1 MAFGQK
7 IYKMYNEA
15 TTVNAVAIIN
25 SARGLSISGTVMAER
40 VVTSYAIKVYNLRKK
55 EDKAWV
61 ESKIDF
67 YNQYMY

>member
-25 SARGLSISGTVMAER
+25 SARGLSISGTVLAER
-40 VVTSYAIKVYNLRKK
+40 VGTSYAIKVYNLRKK
-55 EDKAWV
+55 EDKAWI
-61 ESKIDF
+61 ERTIEINNISR
-67 YNQYMY
+67 